1 MREDD
6 IKKSLGGGYQPHFF
20 LVDKIVLAKIPPRA
34 VWGSFWNACFLKK
47 LPPPP
52 SSSPFFEKW
61 NLHGAHLLRRKYVAL
76 TGFDT
81 HAAGIE
87 PLLHTYLTNLQIWSG
102 IQNVILSEKSSLWS
116 KIGRNCDFKNW
127 GKSLFN
133 INSFYKVNKYNVKIL
148 AKNPGD
154 IVPVQGLVHQI

>member
-34 VWGSFWNACFLKK
+34 VWGSLWNACFYRNC
-47 LPPPP
+47 PPPP
-52 SSSPFFEKW
+52 PSSPFFEKL
-61 NLHGAHLLRRKYVAL
+61 NPPRSTFAAPDIYVAL

-87 PLLHTYLTNLQIWSG
+87 PLLHTYLTNLQIRSG
-102 IQNVILSEKSSLWS
+102 IKNVILSKKTSFWS
-116 KIGRNCDFKNW
+116 KNRTENCD
-127 GKSLFN
+127 
-133 INSFYKVNKYNVKIL
+133 KYDVKIL
-148 AKNPGD
+148 AKNSGD
-154 IVPVQGLVHQI
+154 ILKGLVHQI